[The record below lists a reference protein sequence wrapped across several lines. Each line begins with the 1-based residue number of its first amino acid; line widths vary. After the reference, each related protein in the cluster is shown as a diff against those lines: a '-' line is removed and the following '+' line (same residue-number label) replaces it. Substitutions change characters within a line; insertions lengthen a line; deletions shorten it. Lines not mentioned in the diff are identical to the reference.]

1 MSEKQRKPKLD
12 PEQHSAL
19 LAWLVAEYS
28 ETLIQKWFEER
39 GWEPLT
45 SGTISYHR
53 TRYAE
58 EIAAAR
64 QERRASAINSGL
76 ALKEERIKR
85 LAEHA
90 DELEAIKW
98 VPDEKTGRLWNEK
111 AWRETLD
118 DIAKEMGHRR
128 QGVDLDILDKER
140 DAILDRL
147 KNNLSPELYAQVLGA
162 IASTEG
168 SSKA

>member
-1 MSEKQRKPKLD
+1 MSERQRKPKLTA
-12 PEQHSAL
+12 EQQSAL

-28 ETLIQKWFEER
+28 ESLIQKWFEER
-39 GWEPLT
+39 EWEPLT

-53 TRYAE
+53 TRYAD
-58 EIAAAR
+58 EIATAR
-64 QERRASAINSGL
+64 SERRSSAITTGL
-76 ALKEERIKR
+76 ALKEERVKR

-98 VPDEKTGRLWNEK
+98 LPDPKTGRLWNEK

-128 QGVDLDILDKER
+128 AGIDLDILDKER

-147 KNNLSPELYAQVLGA
+147 RDNLDEATYAQVLSA
-162 IASTEG
+162 IAGAEG
-168 SSKA
+168 PPKA

>member
-1 MSEKQRKPKLD
+1 MSEKQRKPKLNA
-12 PEQHSAL
+12 EQQDAL

-28 ETLIQKWFEER
+28 ESLIQKWFEER
-39 GWEPLT
+39 GWDPIT

-53 TRYAE
+53 TRYADQ
-58 EIAAAR
+58 ITAAR
-64 QERRASAINSGL
+64 QERRTSAINSGL

-98 VPDEKTGRLWNEK
+98 VPDERTGRLWNEK

-128 QGVDLDILDKER
+128 TGVDIATQELE
-140 DAILDRL
+140 AFLDRAKHKL
-147 KNNLSPELYAQVLGA
+147 PAEQYAALLALAVETGA
-162 IASTEG
+162 GPA
-168 SSKA
+168 

>member
-1 MSEKQRKPKLD
+1 MSENQRKPKINA
-12 PEQHSAL
+12 EQQSAL
-19 LAWLVAEYS
+19 LAWLAAEYS
-28 ETLIQKWFEER
+28 EPLIRKWFEER
-39 GWEPLT
+39 KWDTLAE
-45 SGTISYHR
+45 STISYHR
-53 TRYAE
+53 TRYAA

-76 ALKEERIKR
+76 ALKEERVKR

-128 QGVDLDILDKER
+128 TGMDVDIIDKER
-140 DAILDRL
+140 AALLEQLR
-147 KNNLSPELYAQVLGA
+147 NNLSPEVYAQIAAALLAGTGTGA
-162 IASTEG
+162 G
-168 SSKA
+168 